1 MTLFVVEGKSDKVF
15 LEQYIYCKNS
25 TFEYEIIENGNNNLQ
40 DSTIKPK
47 NTLNN
52 RIF

>member
-40 DSTIKPK
+40 DSPLPRFKK
-47 NTLNN
+47 SL
-52 RIF
+52 